1 VNVQLLIDAIVRQTT
16 VLIAQLATRGGV
28 RAPLAHLA
36 NQVFLE
42 LARELEA
49 QGVSRKVSADMFG
62 LALRSYQRKLRRL
75 EESCTFRG
83 RSLWEAVYA
92 SVPAERAVSQAELLD
107 KFRADD
113 ATLVRGVLNDL
124 AESGLVFKTGQGPVT
139 RYRLAE
145 AETTATPEAAPET
158 GLDELVWAL
167 VFREGPIS
175 QNALAEAFPGVGKR
189 LEPVLTRLESAG
201 RVTRLV
207 AEHEASPHFAAAS
220 FVVPAGAPQGW
231 EASVY
236 DHFHSV
242 VKTICTKLE
251 QGAVSHLRD
260 RVGGSTYTFEVW
272 PGHPYEAEVMATLE
286 EFRARNSALRTK
298 VRAHNEGQALPAT
311 YQRVVIYAG
320 QCVTETSEEKEHEED
335 EQ

>member
-1 VNVQLLIDAIVRQTT
+1 MNVQLLIDAIVRQTT

-42 LARELEA
+42 LAKELEA

-83 RSLWEAVYA
+83 RSLWEAVYSA
-92 SVPAERAVSQAELLD
+92 IPHDREIPQGEILD

-113 ATLVRGVLNDL
+113 PTVIRGVLADL
-124 AESGLVFKTGQGPVT
+124 CETGLVFKTGQGVAT

-145 AETTATPEAAPET
+145 AAVAADAVPT
-158 GLDELVWAL
+158 VDGGLDELVWAL

-175 QNALAEAFPGVGKR
+175 EPALIENFPGVAKQLDGVLAR
-189 LEPVLTRLESAG
+189 LQADG
-201 RVTRLV
+201 RVSRLP
-207 AEHEASPHFAAAS
+207 AKADEPAHFTAAS
-220 FVVPAGAPQGW
+220 FVVPAGAAQGW

-242 VKTICTKLE
+242 VQTICTKLE

-260 RVGGSTYTFEVW
+260 RVGGSTYAFNVW
-272 PGHPYEAEVMATLE
+272 PGHPYEAEVLQTLE
-286 EFRARNSALRTK
+286 DFRARHSNLRAK
-298 VRAHNEGQALPAT
+298 VQAYNKQAPVPQERMKVT
-311 YQRVVIYAG
+311 VYAG
-320 QCVTETSEEKEHEED
+320 QCVTELSEEKTD
-335 EQ
+335 E

>member
-1 VNVQLLIDAIVRQTT
+1 MNVQLLIDAIVRQTT

-42 LARELEA
+42 LAKELEA

-83 RSLWEAVYA
+83 RSLWEAVYSA
-92 SVPAERAVSQAELLD
+92 IPNDRAIAQGEILD

-113 ATLVRGVLNDL
+113 PTVIRGVLADL
-124 AESGLVFKTGQGPVT
+124 SETGLVFKTGQGGAT
-139 RYRLAE
+139 RYRVAD
-145 AETTATPEAAPET
+145 AATGEDAAPAT
-158 GLDELVWAL
+158 DDGLDELVWAL

-175 QNALAEAFPGVGKR
+175 LPKLTENFPGVAKHLEQVLAR
-189 LEPVLTRLESAG
+189 LQADG
-201 RVTRLV
+201 RVSRLP
-207 AEHEASPHFAAAS
+207 AEANEPAHFTAAS
-220 FVVPAGAPQGW
+220 FVVPAGAAQGW

-242 VKTICTKLE
+242 VQTICIKLE
-251 QGAVSHLRD
+251 QGAVSHSRD
-260 RVGGSTYTFEVW
+260 RVGGSTYAFDIW
-272 PGHPYEAEVMATLE
+272 PGHPHEAEVLRTLE
-286 EFRARNSALRTK
+286 EFRERNSSLRSK
-298 VRAHNEGQALPAT
+298 VQAYNKQVSAPQERMKVT
-311 YQRVVIYAG
+311 IYAG
-320 QCVTETSEEKEHEED
+320 QCVTELSEEKTD
-335 EQ
+335 E

>member
-42 LARELEA
+42 LAKELEV

-83 RSLWEAVYA
+83 RSLWEAVYSA
-92 SVPAERAVSQAELLD
+92 IPADKVIPQAQVLE

-113 ATLVRGVLNDL
+113 PAVIRGVLADL
-124 AESGLVFKTGQGPVT
+124 SESGLVFKTGQGAAT
-139 RYRLAE
+139 RYRMAE
-145 AETTATPEAAPET
+145 PASTETPAADE

-175 QNALAEAFPGVGKR
+175 LPAMVEAFPGIAKNIDGVLAR
-189 LEPVLTRLESAG
+189 LSADG
-201 RVTRLV
+201 RVCRLPTV
-207 AEHEASPHFAAAS
+207 QGEPAHFTAAS
-220 FVVPAGAPQGW
+220 FILPAGAAQGW

-251 QGAVSHLRD
+251 QGAVSHSRD
-260 RVGGSTYTFEVW
+260 RVGGSTYAFDIW
-272 PGHPYEAEVMATLE
+272 PGHPHEEEILKTLE
-286 EFRARNSALRTK
+286 TFRERNSSLREK
-298 VRAHNEGQALPAT
+298 VHAYNKQVSAPDVRMT
-311 YQRVVIYAG
+311 VTIYAG
-320 QCVTETSEEKEHEED
+320 QCVTELSEEKID
-335 EQ
+335 E